1 MIEET
6 LKLLSYDELYL
17 LREGLLLRIEEL
29 EKELE
34 ENIEEENKFNILET
48 MEQDDYLINQMNIA
62 NSMICDINE
71 TLKNK

>member
-34 ENIEEENKFNILET
+34 ENVEEENKFNILET
-48 MEQDDYLINQMNIA
+48 IEQDDYLINQMNIA